1 MKRNAVPMI
10 YPGAG
15 KSSKGGIGQIR
26 FVLRVGLPIVQLD
39 INVAR
44 RDRPFCVGDPDLSKV
59 LRATQSAKALDAISG
74 GVEEIDPGA
83 GSIRVQAARRQSGRG
98 REHFRRVVALV
109 QDVIKQPDIIFSSGG
124 KRLLIHQIQHRFRR
138 WPGIRQGLN
147 DHRDALVGG
156 TGERNRFGYGR
167 VFRRLRLHRRRG
179 WGFCCD
185 H

>member
-44 RDRPFCVGDPDLSKV
+44 RDRAFFIGDPDLSKV

-74 GVEEIDPGA
+74 GVEEIA
-83 GSIRVQAARRQSGRG
+83 QV
-98 REHFRRVVALV
+98 REAFGFR
-109 QDVIKQPDIIFSSGG
+109 PHG
-124 KRLLIHQIQHRFRR
+124 
-138 WPGIRQGLN
+138 
-147 DHRDALVGG
+147 
-156 TGERNRFGYGR
+156 GR
-167 VFRRLRLHRRRG
+167 VG
-179 WGFCCD
+179 AAANISAG
-185 H
+185 